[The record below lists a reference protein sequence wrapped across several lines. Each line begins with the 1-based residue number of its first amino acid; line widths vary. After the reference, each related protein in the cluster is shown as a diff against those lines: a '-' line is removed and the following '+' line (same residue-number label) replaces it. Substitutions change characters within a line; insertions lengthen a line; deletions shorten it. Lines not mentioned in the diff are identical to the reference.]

1 MPPSL
6 TAAQIARMDRDFDKF
21 LDGVRFNI
29 SDSELTPEK
38 RHQRKAAC
46 ADDPLLWAKTYYP
59 DIFNREW
66 SPLHY
71 HIASLKKGK
80 YTIEA
85 YPESGKSALTFIIHV
100 IRNIALQI
108 GGVINVSLRTLDM
121 AERRTKSLMRLLE
134 NNRLLMYDYDLR
146 ILESSGGWHVIG
158 NTTLL
163 ATSYMVGLR
172 GNTDER
178 FQRFKISIQDDLYNR
193 QSVRS
198 ETDNKAVVDFV
209 TGEAYRQLQ
218 TEGLAITLGNA
229 ITKDCPIMKLAAMA
243 PDGHFAYPAMKKDSE
258 GLLASSDPDYRST
271 DEWLHFRDSGTVPW
285 HIWNGEY
292 MGTPAEA
299 GNVLSKDDFSFIY
312 VPNLKIIAAV
322 TAIDPAH
329 GENPNSCKKGIVTI
343 GYAEP
348 KASRPIYPILDIFYD
363 QAAYTDIFDYLD
375 ALILTTPNHKAIYFE
390 NDFAQW
396 DLAKPYY
403 EHWRDTRKKSLAI
416 IRFSSKTVKSEQFA
430 SDKYS
435 RIMRLVYPHQMGE
448 IRYSELLKGSAHYER
463 HYYDALAFGP
473 DMKQKVDSLDAMASA
488 FWFIQRYRSKG
499 GSNSFTPAKKRT
511 WESKWTR

>member
-1 MPPSL
+1 MSPNL
-6 TAAQIARMDRDFDKF
+6 TSAQIARMDRDFDKF

-29 SDSELTPEK
+29 SDAELTPEK
-38 RHQRKAAC
+38 RHLRKTAC
-46 ADDPLLWAKTYYP
+46 ANDPLLFAKTYYP
-59 DIFNREW
+59 DIFSREW
-66 SPLHY
+66 SPLHF
-71 HIASLKKGK
+71 HIVGLKQGK

-85 YPESGKSALTFIIHV
+85 YPESGKSALTFVVHV

-229 ITKDCPIMKLAAMA
+229 ITKDCPILRLAEMA
-243 PDGHFAYPAMKKDSE
+243 PDNHFAYPAMKKDSE
-258 GLLASSDPDYRST
+258 GLWVSSDPDYRST
-271 DEWLHFRDSGTVPW
+271 DEWLAARDGGTIPW

-292 MGTPAEA
+292 MGTPAEE
-299 GNVLSKDDFSFIY
+299 GNVFSKDDFSFIH
-312 VPNLKIIAAV
+312 VPNLKILAAV

-329 GENPNSCKKGIVTI
+329 GENPNSCKKGIVTM

-348 KASRPIYPILDIFYD
+348 KSGRPLYPVLDIFYD
-363 QAAYTDIFDYLD
+363 QAGYFDIFNYLD
-375 ALILTTPNHKAIYFE
+375 ALIKSTPAHKAIYFE

-403 EHWRDTRKKSLAI
+403 EAWRLTSQKSLAI
-416 IRFSSKTVKSEQFA
+416 IRFSSKTVKTEQFA

-435 RIMRLVYPHQMGE
+435 RIMRLVYPHQMAE
-448 IRYSELLKGSAHYER
+448 VRYSDTLQGSAHYER

-473 DMKQKVDSLDAMASA
+473 QLKAKVDSLDAMASA
-488 FWFIQRYRSKG
+488 FYFVQRYRGNG
-499 GSNSFTPAKKRT
+499 GPTTFIPAKTRT
-511 WESKWTR
+511 WESKWNR